1 MDLEDDLGIDLEE
14 EEGNDSIEEEEE
26 EDGDELV
33 TQGNLD
39 SESAMDDHS
48 EWLANRFDEEDS
60 SPVLEDIS
68 LLLGPDFSA
77 SDDSTSPS
85 SDTNS

>member
-1 MDLEDDLGIDLEE
+1 MDLEDDFGIDLEE
-14 EEGNDSIEEEEE
+14 EEGGNDSVEEEE
-26 EDGDELV
+26 EDRDELI

-60 SPVLEDIS
+60 SPVLHDIS

-77 SDDSTSPS
+77 SDDNSSSPTS
-85 SDTNS
+85 DNS